1 MRTDE
6 DRIQAMHRRAVDI
19 KKEKRQFRVRLI
31 SAAGISI
38 CIAAI
43 ILMAVCMPGFS
54 GYYVAD
60 TSATGMHAS
69 IFNGNSFLGLIIIGI
84 VSFLLGIAVTILCF
98 RLKKW
103 QELEHEENE

>member
-6 DRIQAMHRRAVDI
+6 DRIQAMHRRAADI
-19 KKEKRQFRVRLI
+19 KKEKRQCRVRLI

-43 ILMAVCMPGFS
+43 ILMSVCMPGLS

>member
-6 DRIQAMHRRAVDI
+6 DRIQAMHRRAAEI
-19 KKEKRQFRVRLI
+19 KREKRQFRVRLI

-43 ILMAVCMPGFS
+43 ILLAVCMPVLS

-60 TSATGMHAS
+60 TSAIGMHAS
-69 IFNGNSFLGLIIIGI
+69 IFSGSSFLGFIIIGI

-103 QELEHEENE
+103 QELEHEDNE

>member
-6 DRIQAMHRRAVDI
+6 DRILAMHQRAAEI
-19 KKEKRQFRVRLI
+19 NREKRQFRVRLI
-31 SAAGISI
+31 SAAGIGI

-60 TSATGMHAS
+60 TSATGMHAG
-69 IFNGNSFLGLIIIGI
+69 IFNGSSFLGFIIIGI

-103 QELEHEENE
+103 QELEHEEKE

>member
-6 DRIQAMHRRAVDI
+6 DRIQAMHRRAADI

-43 ILMAVCMPGFS
+43 ILMSVCIPGLS

>member
-1 MRTDE
+1 MRMDE
-6 DRIQAMHRRAVDI
+6 DRIQAMHRRAADI

>member
-6 DRIQAMHRRAVDI
+6 DRIQAMHRRAADI

-43 ILMAVCMPGFS
+43 ILMSVCMPGFS

>member
-6 DRIQAMHRRAVDI
+6 DRIQAMHRRAADI

-31 SAAGISI
+31 SIAGISI

-43 ILMAVCMPGFS
+43 ILMSVCMPGFS